1 MPARKPDVSRAS
13 RVIAVA
19 AIGALAVGAVALSS
33 AALQHGTPAPATATA
48 APAPTFTLGPQP
60 VASPTTDAAPPAPD
74 APVFTHPGAEER
86 FLSIGPEAMWRA
98 SAGECGVT
106 PPLVERSVDGG
117 ETWTDVTPTYRGIG
131 QVRSLNAFAGTEAEM
146 IADMGDDCET
156 QYLRTFTQ
164 GRFWEPYP
172 ELLERAT
179 YISPMEPGV
188 IITADGQIDAPCADP
203 WSFRSSGG
211 AVALICDA
219 TAFRLA
225 NEEWEP
231 VVDAAGTLAL
241 DGGDL
246 LVAHSDTSCGGL
258 SVTRFGDQASSEGC
272 LETSE
277 LGAVAA
283 ATAGPQTVTWSGA
296 SLRGAGD

>member
-1 MPARKPDVSRAS
+1 MPGRKPDLSRAT

-19 AIGALAVGAVALSS
+19 AVGALAVGAVALSS

-98 SAGECGVT
+98 TGGECGGT

-172 ELLERAT
+172 ELLQRAT
-179 YISPMEPGV
+179 YLSSTEPGV
-188 IITADGQIDAPCADP
+188 IITANGEIDAPCAAP
-203 WSFRSSGG
+203 WSFRASGG
-211 AVALICDA
+211 ALALICDA

-225 NEEWEP
+225 DAEWEP

-246 LVAHSDTSCGGL
+246 LVAHSDTSCSGL
-258 SVTRFGDQASSEGC
+258 SVTRFGYEASPEGC
-272 LETSE
+272 LESVE
-277 LGAVAA
+277 IRAVAA
-283 ATAGPQTVTWSGA
+283 VAAGPRTLTWSGS
-296 SLRGAGD
+296 SLRVAGD